1 MSYLPVNIHFMW
13 QMTFDFDIFRV
24 LVRSFERERRNMDF
38 VSAGIV
44 SGKMGCKM
52 CTLGPR
58 ISMRVEINYSQQ
70 EVQLEE
76 GLLRGEGRG

>member
-1 MSYLPVNIHFMW
+1 
-13 QMTFDFDIFRV
+13 
-24 LVRSFERERRNMDF
+24 MDF